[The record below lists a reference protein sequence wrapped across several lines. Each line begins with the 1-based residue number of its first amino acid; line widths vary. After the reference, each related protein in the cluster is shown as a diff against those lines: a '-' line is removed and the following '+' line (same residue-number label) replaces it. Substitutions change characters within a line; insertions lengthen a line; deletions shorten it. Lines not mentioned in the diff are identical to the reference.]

1 MLGNILDATPILGF
15 VNSKSPMPISSN
27 LDFQIEKGGILKMN
41 PSEWVVSM
49 ETNDQS
55 IALNTNFQAKS
66 PGYFQLYPNAK
77 SKDFIDVALNA
88 RRTEKDLLP
97 ISNDVRTE
105 IQDQG
110 VKFVKNSSL
119 NTKLIMA
126 QTDNSLWKLF
136 LWLSVLFF
144 AVEIVLLYLK
154 SKKSSTQSNQI

>member
-1 MLGNILDATPILGF
+1 
-15 VNSKSPMPISSN
+15 
-27 LDFQIEKGGILKMN
+27 
-41 PSEWVVSM
+41 
-49 ETNDQS
+49 
-55 IALNTNFQAKS
+55 
-66 PGYFQLYPNAK
+66 
-77 SKDFIDVALNA
+77 LNA

-97 ISNDVRTE
+97 ISGDLRTE

-126 QTDNSLWKLF
+126 HTDNSLWKLF